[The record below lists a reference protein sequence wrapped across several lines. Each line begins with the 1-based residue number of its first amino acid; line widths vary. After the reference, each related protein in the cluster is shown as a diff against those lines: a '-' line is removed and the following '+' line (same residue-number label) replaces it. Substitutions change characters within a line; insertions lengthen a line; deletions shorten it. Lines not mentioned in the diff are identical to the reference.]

1 MSTKCLFIYLSSLN
15 SFLNVLSYLVY
26 KFFTSLAKFIFKCFI
41 IFVTVVS
48 GIVYSIFLLD
58 HILFV
63 HRKAIDVYILTLYIT
78 DLQIFYSNSFLFLS
92 LGFSAYMMMSSANRG
107 TDIYFSIWTYF
118 IYFSYLI
125 ALARISITM
134 LNRGDQS
141 RYLCS

>member
-26 KFFTSLAKFIFKCFI
+26 KFFTSLGKFIFKCFI

-48 GIVYSIFLLD
+48 GIVYSLFLLD
-58 HILFV
+58 HMLFV
-63 HRKAIDVYILTLYIT
+63 HRKAIDVYILTLYII

-125 ALARISITM
+125 ALA
-134 LNRGDQS
+134 DFQ
-141 RYLCS
+141 CCVE